1 MNRKKLVAGLL
12 LFVFLGMTS
21 TEVARAS
28 FIIQSQEAV
37 DIEVKGYNGL
47 SEIILFKG
55 SLSAGTKETVGTP
68 YRGLGLL
75 VFKQG
80 QHYPLILGEQSF
92 TLNIN
97 NADKLPAFTGS
108 SENEF
113 FYKLLTGAEASPGQY
128 DFALLMIE
136 AKELL
141 DSSSSIH
148 TVAELKAMKE
158 KFHTF
163 VRTHYQDLQHSD
175 MLRRLIGQ
183 YFMMHEYVDYHIKGA
198 PASDI
203 QVQYKK
209 AVIDGV
215 GNWLEILK
223 THIPGHE
230 IVNYCISLYYNRGM
244 VALASRIIVNFRDIA
259 LCPGDE
265 KQTISFPDDLLI
277 TKANEKRAQRLD
289 TFKGDKIIAFV
300 SEDCP
305 VSMVETVMKVRQ
317 LAAQKKNVTVIVAP
331 LQKLSDKHLAMRRM
345 VSGGNMLFIDD
356 DKWRKKNLPEK
367 LKLPQFVHMGNNRGH
382 D

>member
-1 MNRKKLVAGLL
+1 MIVQLVVLL
-12 LFVFLGMTS
+12 LISG
-21 TEVARAS
+21 EVARAS
-28 FIIQSQEAV
+28 FIIQSREAV

-55 SLSAGTKETVGTP
+55 SLRAGTKETVGTP

-97 NADKLPAFTGS
+97 NADKLPTFIGS

-163 VRTHYQDLQHSD
+163 VRTHYQNLQHSD
-175 MLRRLIGQ
+175 MLMRLIGQ
-183 YFMMHEYVDYHIKGA
+183 YFMMHEYIDYHIKGA

-223 THIPGHE
+223 THIPEHE

-244 VALASRIIVNFRDIA
+244 VALASRIIANFRDVA
-259 LCPGDE
+259 YCPGSLQKSVTLPKGLSVTDVNGNRKGVLNDFE
-265 KQTISFPDDLLI
+265 NNVVISF
-277 TKANEKRAQRLD
+277 
-289 TFKGDKIIAFV
+289 V
-300 SEDCP
+300 SDDCP
-305 VSMVETVMKVRQ
+305 VSMVETVVKARQ
-317 LAAQKKNVTVIVAP
+317 LAARNKDAKLIVVP
-331 LQKLSDKHLAMRRM
+331 LQPLSDKHLAMSRM
-345 VSGGNMLFIDD
+345 LTNGNMFFINDE
-356 DKWRKKNLPEK
+356 KWSKVSLPKDIRLPFFVNIARAK
-367 LKLPQFVHMGNNRGH
+367 L
-382 D
+382 